1 MSRTRGIRASAT
13 IVAAAF
19 VIGGAVIGA
28 GPARADASLG
38 APVISEHDA
47 ASASAGVYR
56 LPLADGAVVA
66 VAEAPSASAVTL
78 GAEPGTEVVAAATGW
93 IRGFHDTVA
102 PGGDWVW
109 IEHPNGE
116 YTKYAGLDLAGARAN
131 GDPVAAG
138 EELGVTAVPGLLWEV
153 VVPAGPALHWSAADG
168 VAANGS
174 RAVPR
179 VCDIAD
185 GELGP
190 GRHVAAA
197 CRHAAPVAVL
207 GSGPAVVDE
216 GDPLILDGSASA
228 DPDGAPLVFRWT
240 PASLAL
246 PAEARVE
253 LDTGDDFA
261 GTATLTVFDQV
272 EGLAATVTQDFVVRN
287 VPPAVEAVAEGA
299 DEGGVGRV
307 RATVSDPGT
316 DTLSAQIDWGDG
328 SPVQPV
334 SLAQLAAGVDHG
346 YGDDGDFPVVV
357 TVTDD
362 DGGVG
367 AHAVAMRIANVA
379 PTVQLAVA
387 GTATLPAGAFAVLAP
402 GETVAASARATDPGS
417 DDLVL
422 TWSNGLGRT
431 FLRDGATPDAPLSPF
446 GGVPVRAAAGTEQTF
461 VSSGAG
467 TLRAVMT
474 DDDGGTADASIGVLV
489 TGTDAEVRSRSRWIH
504 EFAGIARAEAP
515 DATVAAYL
523 DVVEAA
529 STVFSEGQPV
539 ASAAEA
545 LVVLSPRV
553 DEPRAQARAELLCAW
568 LQFAGGAVPWDA
580 AITTASGD
588 AAPLAQLLARAE
600 RAIAD
605 PATSDDVLRETAAD
619 LSRVSSPGE

>member
-1 MSRTRGIRASAT
+1 VSRTRGIRASAT
-13 IVAAAF
+13 IVAAGF
-19 VIGGAVIGA
+19 VIGGAVIGG
-28 GPARADASLG
+28 GPALADATLG

-56 LPLADGAVVA
+56 LPLADGAVVT
-66 VAEAPSASAVTL
+66 VAEAPSASAVAL
-78 GAEPGTEVVAAATGW
+78 GAEPGTDVVAAATGW
-93 IRGFHDTVA
+93 IRGLHDTGA

-116 YTKYAGLDLAGARAN
+116 YTKYAGLDLAGARTN
-131 GDPVAAG
+131 GDSVAAG
-138 EELGVTAVPGLLWEV
+138 DALGATAVPGLLWEV
-153 VVPAGPALHWSAADG
+153 VVPAGPALRWNAADG
-168 VAANGS
+168 VAANGT

-197 CRHAAPVAVL
+197 CRHAAPVAAL
-207 GSGPAVVDE
+207 DSGPYVVDE
-216 GDPLILDGSASA
+216 GDPLILDGSESA

-240 PASLAL
+240 PASLEL
-246 PAEARVE
+246 PAEARVHV
-253 LDTGDDFA
+253 DTGDDFA
-261 GTATLTVFDQV
+261 GTATLTVYDQV
-272 EGLAATVTQDFVVRN
+272 EGLAGTVTQDIVVRN
-287 VPPAVEAVAEGA
+287 VPPSVQAVAVGA

-307 RATVSDPGT
+307 RATVSDPGADAMT
-316 DTLSAQIDWGDG
+316 AQVDWGDG
-328 SPVQPV
+328 SRAQPV
-334 SLAQLAAGVDHG
+334 AIEQLAAGVEHG

-379 PTVQLAVA
+379 PTVELAVA
-387 GTATLPAGAFAVLAP
+387 GTATLPAGSFAVLAP
-402 GETVAASARATDPGS
+402 GDTVAASARATDPGS

-431 FLRDGATPDAPLSPF
+431 FLRDGGTADAPLSPF
-446 GGVPVRAAAGTEQTF
+446 GAVPVRAAAGTEQTY
-461 VSSGAG
+461 VQSGVG

-474 DDDGGTADASIGVLV
+474 DDDGAAADASVGVLV
-489 TGTDAEVRSRSRWIH
+489 TGTETEVRSRSRWIH
-504 EFAGIARAEAP
+504 EFAGMALAEAP

-539 ASAAEA
+539 TSAAEA

-553 DEPRAQARAELLCAW
+553 DEPRTQARAELLCAW
-568 LQFAGGAVPWDA
+568 LQFAGGAVRWDA
-580 AITTASGD
+580 AITTASGNEV
-588 AAPLAQLLARAE
+588 PLAQLLAGAE

-605 PATSDDVLRETAAD
+605 PATSDGVLRGTVAD